1 MWIRYLH
8 LVLESS
14 LSRCGRPELR
24 EDRRVV
30 VNRDVPL
37 LKRTVQA
44 IVDDEI
50 ESAEEFPDA
59 RRAFGRR
66 VGDLD
71 ATVTTLAARLD
82 RLGMSG

>member
-1 MWIRYLH
+1 MVR
-8 LVLESS
+8 
-14 LSRCGRPELR
+14 
-24 EDRRVV
+24 
-30 VNRDVPL
+30 
-37 LKRTVQA
+37 A
-44 IVDDEI
+44 IVDDKI

-71 ATVTTLAARLD
+71 AAVTTLAARLD